1 MEINN
6 ILSENVMKVLK
17 ARYLLKFEDGRQ
29 ESPDELFLRVA
40 GAISSA
46 DEEYQDFNS
55 KESKEIFYKMMKN
68 FEFLPNSP
76 TLMNAGAP
84 LGQLSACFVLPIE
97 DETSSIMDLS
107 LIHI

>member
-6 ILSENVMKVLK
+6 VLSENVMKVLK

-29 ESPDELFLRVA
+29 EKPDELFLRVA
-40 GAISSA
+40 GAIANA

-84 LGQLSACFVLPIE
+84 LGQLSACFVLPI
-97 DETSSIMDLS
+97 
-107 LIHI
+107 